1 MTELASKDG
10 AGGRPGRTSARVAY
24 FSMEIALDVA
34 LPTYSG
40 GLGVLAGDF
49 LRSAADLELP
59 VVAVTLA
66 YSGGYFRQQLDDH
79 GHQVEVP
86 EVWKPTE
93 LLTRLDSKI
102 EIEIRGRQVTVAAWQ
117 LLITG
122 VSGAQ
127 VPVLFLDT
135 DLPENAPEDREI
147 TDRLYG
153 GDAEHRLMQET
164 VLGIGGVTMLS
175 ELGYEHLDRFHMNE
189 GHAALLTLRLL
200 ESGLAGGDT
209 SPTLEQIE
217 AVRARCVFTTHT
229 PVAAGHDRF
238 TADLVRATL
247 GDQHSSVLHHLGLL
261 DGEQLNMTL
270 LGSALSGYVN
280 AVSLRHAQV
289 TRAMLPEADV
299 ESITN
304 GVHVAHWASPSMAA
318 LFDEHLP
325 GWRADSTALR
335 YAVGIPL
342 ESVRSAHMSSKRA
355 LLAVLRAKGYAVADE
370 DGLTIGLARRVTR
383 YKRTL
388 LLLSD
393 PDRLVGIAERHGPL
407 QIVSSGKAH
416 PDDAAGKEA
425 VAALVAAGEHFGKLV
440 SVVFLENYDIE
451 LAALLCAGCDLWL
464 NTPQRPLEAS
474 GTSGMKAAVN
484 GVPSLSILD
493 GWWLEGCFEGL
504 TGWAIGSH
512 ESWEEGLHAESGGV
526 VPRLGQG
533 AEDIEAAEA
542 AAVRA
547 AKADAD
553 DLYAKLD
560 EVVAPTFFEDEEGY
574 LRVRRAAISLNG
586 SFFSTDRMAR
596 EYATRAYRLSPGS
609 SGTRASR
616 RVG

>member
-1 MTELASKDG
+1 MTELASQKA
-10 AGGRPGRTSARVAY
+10 AGGLGSRASARVAY
-24 FSMEIALDVA
+24 FSMEIALDAA

-66 YSGGYFRQQLDDH
+66 YRGGYFRQQVDEH
-79 GHQVEVP
+79 GHQVEFP
-86 EVWKPTE
+86 EVWEPTE
-93 LLTRLDSKI
+93 LLTQVDPRI
-102 EIEIRGRQVTVAAWQ
+102 GIEIRGRPVAVGAWR

-122 VSGAQ
+122 VSGGQ
-127 VPVLFLDT
+127 VPVLFLHT
-135 DLPENAPEDREI
+135 DLAENAPEDRDI
-147 TDRLYG
+147 TDHLYG
-153 GDAEHRLMQET
+153 GDAEHRLVQEI
-164 VLGIGGVTMLS
+164 VLGIGGVSMLR
-175 ELGYEHLDRFHMNE
+175 ELGYEHLERFHMNE

-200 ESGLAGGDT
+200 ESEMPVGGT
-209 SPTLEQIE
+209 APASEQIE

-238 TADLVRATL
+238 SADLVRETL
-247 GDQHSSVLHHLGLL
+247 GEQQASVLRHLGLL
-261 DGEQLNMTL
+261 DGEELNMTM

-289 TRAMLPEADV
+289 TRAMLPAVDV
-299 ESITN
+299 ASITN

-318 LFDEHLP
+318 LFDEHLA
-325 GWRADSTALR
+325 GWRTDSTALR

-342 ESVRSAHMSSKRA
+342 EAVRTAHRSSKRA
-355 LLAVLRAKGYAVADE
+355 LLAVLAARGYGEADE
-370 DGLTIGLARRVTR
+370 SGLTIGLARRVTR

-393 PDRLVGIAERHGPL
+393 PDRLVSIAERHGPL

-416 PDDAAGKEA
+416 PHDAAGKEA
-425 VAALVAAGEHFGKLV
+425 VAALVAAGARFGKLV
-440 SVVFLENYDIE
+440 RVVFLENYDIE

-504 TGWAIGSH
+504 TGWAIGNP
-512 ESWEEGLHAESGGV
+512 ENWEEGLHTDGGGLA
-526 VPRLGQG
+526 PRLEQG
-533 AEDIEAAEA
+533 SEDIEAAEA
-542 AAVRA
+542 AAAHA

-553 DLYAKLD
+553 DLYEKLD
-560 EVVAPTFFEDEEGY
+560 EVVAPTFFSDEAAY
-574 LRVRRAAISLNG
+574 LRARRAAISLNG
-586 SFFSTDRMAR
+586 SFFSTDRMVR

-609 SGTRASR
+609 SGTRVSR
-616 RVG
+616 RLG

>member
-1 MTELASKDG
+1 MTAPASQRAA
-10 AGGRPGRTSARVAY
+10 AGLGSSASARVAY
-24 FSMEIALDVA
+24 FSMEVALDAA

-59 VVAVTLA
+59 LVAVTLA
-66 YSGGYFRQQLDDH
+66 YRGGYFRQQVDEH

-86 EVWKPTE
+86 EVWEPTE
-93 LLTRLDSKI
+93 LLTRVDPRI
-102 EIEIRGRQVTVAAWQ
+102 EIEIRGRTVTVGAWQ

-122 VSGAQ
+122 VSGGQ
-127 VPVLFLDT
+127 VPVLFLHT
-135 DLPENAPEDREI
+135 DLGENAPEDRDI
-147 TDRLYG
+147 TDQLYG
-153 GDAEHRLMQET
+153 GDAEHRLAQET
-164 VLGIGGVTMLS
+164 VLGIGGVSMLRA
-175 ELGYEHLDRFHMNE
+175 LGYEQLDRFHMNE

-200 ESGLAGGDT
+200 ESEMPIGDT
-209 SPTLEQIE
+209 APTSEQIE

-238 TADLVRATL
+238 SADLVRATL
-247 GDQHSSVLHHLGLL
+247 GDERASVLRHLGLL
-261 DGEQLNMTL
+261 DGEELNMTL

-289 TRAMLPEADV
+289 TRAMLPKVDV
-299 ESITN
+299 ASITN

-318 LFDEHLP
+318 LFDEHLA
-325 GWRADSTALR
+325 GWRSDSTALR
-335 YAVGIPL
+335 YALGIPL
-342 ESVRSAHMSSKRA
+342 EAVGAAHRSSKRA
-355 LLAVLRAKGYAVADE
+355 LLALLAARGYGEADE
-370 DGLTIGLARRVTR
+370 GGLTIGLARRVTR

-393 PDRLVGIAERHGPL
+393 PDRLVSIAERHGPL
-407 QIVSSGKAH
+407 RIVSSGKAH
-416 PDDAAGKEA
+416 PHDAAGKEA
-425 VAALVAAGEHFGKLV
+425 VAALVAAGGRFGKLV
-440 SVVFLENYDIE
+440 RVVFLENYDIE

-464 NTPQRPLEAS
+464 NTPERPLEAS

-504 TGWAIGSH
+504 TGWAIGNP
-512 ESWEEGLHAESGGV
+512 ENWEEGLHADGGGV
-526 VPRLGQG
+526 PPRLEQG
-533 AEDIEAAEA
+533 SGDIEAAEA
-542 AAVRA
+542 AAIKT

-560 EVVAPTFFEDEEGY
+560 DVVAPTFFSDEAAY

-586 SFFSTDRMAR
+586 SFFSTDRMVR
-596 EYATRAYRLSPGS
+596 EYAARAYRLSPGS
-609 SGTRASR
+609 VSGP
-616 RVG
+616 G